1 MDKPPDASEVD
12 PDGHRIV
19 FENSHVRV
27 LEVRGDTG
35 TELPLHSHPPR
46 VVIAVGP
53 YRIKSV
59 GLDRVETV
67 IDRRPGDASW
77 IEEEHH
83 SATVLIG
90 PTHVIEVEVKSAAEP
105 TL

>member
-1 MDKPPDASEVD
+1 MNKPPDATEVD

-19 FENSHVRV
+19 FENEHVRI
-27 LEVRGDTG
+27 LEVRGDPG
-35 TELPLHSHPPR
+35 TELPMHSHRPR
-46 VVIAVGP
+46 VVVPVGP

-59 GLDRVETV
+59 DADGTETV

-77 IEEEHH
+77 VEEEHH

-90 PTHVIEVEVKSAAEP
+90 PTHVIEVEVKSAAK
-105 TL
+105 TA